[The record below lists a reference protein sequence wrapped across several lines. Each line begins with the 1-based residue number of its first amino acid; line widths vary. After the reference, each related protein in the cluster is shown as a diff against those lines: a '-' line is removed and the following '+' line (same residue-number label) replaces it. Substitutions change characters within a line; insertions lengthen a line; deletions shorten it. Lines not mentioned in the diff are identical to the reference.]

1 MALSAFLTDA
11 DDINN
16 NSLDGFSLGT
26 VPVCHGAKHKVLDR
40 RVRITKLVLR
50 CVSLGLGVVAI
61 VLVVTDSQ
69 VKEFFSF
76 QKKAKFTDMKALISN
91 HCFISTNKSPQDM
104 PFFSTHL
111 LCSSLNELS
120 SQLVRLVEI
129 MEVVGV
135 GCSS

>member
-1 MALSAFLTDA
+1 MSFLG
-11 DDINN
+11 
-16 NSLDGFSLGT
+16 LGFSLGT

-76 QKKAKFTDMKALISN
+76 QKKAKFTDMKALMVDVAKVGSRTSHIG
-91 HCFISTNKSPQDM
+91 FERTD
-104 PFFSTHL
+104 
-111 LCSSLNELS
+111 
-120 SQLVRLVEI
+120 VE
-129 MEVVGV
+129 G
-135 GCSS
+135 